1 MPFADA
7 KQDDTLRSWGLQPLP
22 APQTPVS
29 IRSRHA
35 TLPRSPD
42 KTMLP
47 RGLGRSYGDV
57 CLNGDGLLLMTDPLD
72 RWISFDPL
80 TGILQCEAGVS
91 LDAIL
96 KLAVPRGWFPSV
108 TPGTRFVSVGGAI
121 ANDVHGKNHHR
132 AGTFGAH
139 VRGFELLRSDGARQ
153 WCSRT
158 SHADRFRAT
167 IGGLGL
173 TGLITWA
180 ELQLQPIHN
189 PMMDT
194 EDLRMDGLSAFF
206 DLADESD
213 AHWDY
218 TVAWVDGLASGEKLG
233 SGIFMRGNHARPDD
247 ATPTTK
253 KLRKP
258 VEVPLHAPDFALNRH
273 SIRLLNFMQ
282 DLKLRGDRQQKQI
295 HFAPFF
301 YPLDGVGGWNK
312 LYGRRGFFQ
321 YQFVV
326 PRSGQ
331 QSPVRDILR
340 TLSESDESVFLAVL
354 KCFGDAPPEGL
365 LSFPR
370 PGVTLALDFPNR
382 GDSTLNLMK
391 ELDEIVFSNGGAL
404 YPAKDARM
412 SPDHFRR
419 GFPALDLF
427 QTHID
432 PAFSSDF
439 ARRVEAIPP
448 RNPS

>member
-1 MPFADA
+1 MSAPDA
-7 KQDDTLRSWGLQPLP
+7 KQDDSLRSWGLLPRP
-22 APQTPVS
+22 APQIPVT

-35 TLPRSPD
+35 PLPRSPD
-42 KTMLP
+42 KSALP
-47 RGLGRSYGDV
+47 RGMGRSYGDV
-57 CLNGDGLLLMTDPLD
+57 CLNGDGLLLMTDRLD
-72 RWISFDPL
+72 RWISFDPV
-80 TGILQCEAGVS
+80 TGILQCESGVS

-96 KLAVPRGWFPSV
+96 RLAVPLGWFPAV

-153 WCSRT
+153 WCSRG

-173 TGLITWA
+173 TGLITRA

-194 EDLRMDGLSAFF
+194 EDIRMDGLASFF

-218 TVAWVDGLASGEKLG
+218 TVAWIDGLATGNQLG
-233 SGIFMRGNHARPDD
+233 RGIFMRGNHAGPEV
-247 ATPTTK
+247 AASEK

-258 VEVPLHAPDFALNRH
+258 IEVPLHAPDFALNRQ
-273 SIRLLNFMQ
+273 SIRMLNFLQ
-282 DLKLRGDRQQKQI
+282 HQKLRGDRQQKQT

-312 LYGRRGFFQ
+312 LYGRRGFYQ

-326 PRSGQ
+326 PRDGPH
-331 QSPVRDILR
+331 SPVREILR

-370 PGVTLALDFPNR
+370 PGVTLALDCPNR
-382 GDSTLNLMK
+382 GESTRKLMH

-412 SPDHFRR
+412 SPEHFRQS
-419 GFPALDLF
+419 FPALDLF
-427 QTHID
+427 QAHID

-439 ARRVEAIPP
+439 ARRVEAIPVKATP
-448 RNPS
+448 